1 MIEKW
6 FGWLIVELPQEISK
20 FSRTLFEP
28 INVWINNLDGP
39 LSWVKLP
46 GFILNLLDFSLIELI
61 GFSSLL
67 LIILIK
73 IVNLVFAWLPGN

>member
-6 FGWLIVELPQEISK
+6 FEWLIVELPSEISK

-28 INVWINNLDGP
+28 VNVWIINLDGP
-39 LSWVKLP
+39 LSWVDLP
-46 GFILNLLDFSLIELI
+46 DFILNLLDFTLIELV
-61 GFSSLL
+61 GYSSLL